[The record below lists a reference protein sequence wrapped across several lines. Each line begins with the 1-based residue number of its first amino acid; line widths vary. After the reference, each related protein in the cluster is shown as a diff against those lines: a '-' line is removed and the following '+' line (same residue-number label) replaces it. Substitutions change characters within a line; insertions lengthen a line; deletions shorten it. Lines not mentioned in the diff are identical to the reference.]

1 MSLVSADLDTRHNF
15 VLISMGSS
23 LLYRCKNCLLSYSS
37 DKADLLQ
44 NQPCSE
50 TGF

>member
-1 MSLVSADLDTRHNF
+1 MSQVSADIDTRHNF
-15 VLISMGSS
+15 VLISGGSS
-23 LLYRCKNCLLSYSS
+23 LFYRCENCLLSYAK

>member
-1 MSLVSADLDTRHNF
+1 MSQVSADLDTRHNF
-15 VLISMGSS
+15 VLIGGGSS
-23 LLYRCKNCLLSYSS
+23 LLYRCENCLLSYAK